1 MKIIYQSGIMDNIPC
16 AATVG
21 FFDGVHTGHRYLIE
35 QLKTFAS
42 ENQLNSAVITFAI
55 HPRKVLHSDFQPLLL
70 TSLDEKLAQLSD
82 CGIDTCYVLNFDEK
96 MASLSAAAFL
106 NEILYTRCGV
116 RLLLIG
122 HDHRFG
128 HNRADG
134 FPAYKIYGN
143 AIGMEVFQALRFETR
158 TDSHISSS
166 EIRHALSNGEI
177 GKANRLLSYRY
188 SFTGTVVEGFQLGR
202 QIAFPTANIRP
213 DFSDKLIPGNGVYA
227 VGIIVNGKW
236 YKGMMNI
243 GFRPTVAN
251 GNNLSLEVHILDFDQ
266 NIYGETVTVQ
276 FYDKIREEIKFN
288 DINKLTDQL
297 KKDKETVSIMQFD
310 QKKIAL

>member
-1 MKIIYQSGIMDNIPC
+1 MKIIYQSEIIDNAPC
-16 AATVG
+16 VATVG
-21 FFDGVHTGHRYLIE
+21 FFDGVHSGHRFLLE

-42 ENQLNSAVITFAI
+42 EKKIENAVITFAI

-70 TSLDEKLAQLSD
+70 TTLDEKLAQLSG
-82 CGIDTCYVLNFDEK
+82 CGIDKCYVLIFDEK
-96 MASLSAAAFL
+96 MASLSAAEFL
-106 NEILYTRCGV
+106 NEILYKRCGV
-116 RLLLIG
+116 RFLLVG

-128 HNRADG
+128 HNRTDG

-143 AIGMEVFQALRFETR
+143 AIGMEVFQASRFETQS
-158 TDSHISSS
+158 DSHISSS

-177 GKANRLLSYRY
+177 SKANRLLSYRY
-188 SFTGTVVEGFQLGR
+188 SFTGKVVEGFQVGR

-213 DFSDKLIPGNGVYA
+213 DFTDKLIPGNGVYA
-227 VGIIVNGKW
+227 VGIIVGDKW

-288 DINKLTDQL
+288 DIKKLTEQL

-310 QKKIAL
+310 QKKTVQ

>member
-1 MKIIYQSGIMDNIPC
+1 MDNSPC
-16 AATVG
+16 VATVG
-21 FFDGVHTGHRYLIE
+21 FFDGVHSGHRFLIE
-35 QLKTFAS
+35 QLKAFAS
-42 ENQLNSAVITFAI
+42 EKNLKSSVITFDI

-70 TSLDEKLAQLSD
+70 TSLDEKLALLSD
-82 CGIDTCYVLNFDEK
+82 CGIDKCYVLNFDEK

-116 RLLLIG
+116 RFLLVG

-143 AIGMEVFQALRFETR
+143 AIGMEVFQASRFETQ
-158 TDSHISSS
+158 TDSHVSSS

-177 GKANRLLSYRY
+177 GKANRLLAYRY

-213 DFSDKLIPGNGVYA
+213 DFTDKLIPGNGVYA
-227 VGIIVNGKW
+227 VGIIVKEKW

-266 NIYGETVTVQ
+266 NIYGETVAVQ

-288 DINKLTDQL
+288 DINTLTEQL
-297 KKDKETVSIMQFD
+297 KKDKEAVSIMEFD
-310 QKKIAL
+310 QKKTVL